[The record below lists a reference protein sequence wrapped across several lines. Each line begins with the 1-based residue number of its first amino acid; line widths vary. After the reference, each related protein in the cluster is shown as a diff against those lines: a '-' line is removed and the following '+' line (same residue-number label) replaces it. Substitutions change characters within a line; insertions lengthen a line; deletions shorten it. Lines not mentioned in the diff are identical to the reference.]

1 MATQQQSLADPKRVY
16 RVLIIDPV
24 GLAQSGA
31 DIDAVVNHV
40 RDCSAH
46 FHLGEIPADAVAGI
60 HFSYQPELYDAREIE
75 SVATA
80 YDGVIAAATRV
91 PEQAEFPEGGVRIG
105 AGTNNMASRSWGGSA
120 GRGGNAPLMNT
131 PGLNSVATAQLVF
144 KALLRVQP
152 DLPIE
157 ALHERVCEHDF
168 DTALD
173 LRDFATRG
181 LAGQK
186 IAVLGF
192 GNIGRG
198 VARLAQAFRM
208 QVVVYARAHWRP
220 WVEAEGFEFADTA
233 AGAARKADVLSVH
246 LGLGAPLVGEAR
258 GDYANTALV
267 GDAVLSELAM
277 GATLINFDRGE
288 LVDVDALEAALRCG
302 QIAHAAIDADVFQPT
317 SDNPTAVTGPMAAY
331 MKLVECY
338 RHQLLLLPHA
348 AADTDHPSRVAG
360 AIQAINQLLAAIHK
374 REVHNLVGDL
384 PEGYQNAGAVSVAG
398 VTVRGE
404 ADLALLTGAAE
415 TLAVLREQLARLDAQ
430 LTRLEDGDVLS
441 SSQAEACVLAAT
453 QVVTQIERLGLHGP
467 YEPMSRGEGT

>member
-1 MATQQQSLADPKRVY
+1 VDKQQQSLADSKRVY

-24 GLAQSGA
+24 GLARSGA
-31 DIDAVVNHV
+31 DIDAVVKHI
-40 RDCSAH
+40 RDRSAH
-46 FHLGEIPADAVAGI
+46 FHLGEVPADAIAGV
-60 HFSYQPELYDAREIE
+60 HFSYQPELHDASEIE

-80 YDGVIAAATRV
+80 YDGVIAAATPV

-105 AGTNNMASRSWGGSA
+105 AGTNNMASLSWGGSA

-157 ALHERVCEHDF
+157 ALHERVCENDF
-168 DTALD
+168 DTARD
-173 LRDFATRG
+173 LRDFATHR
-181 LAGQK
+181 LAGQR

-208 QVVVYARAHWRP
+208 QVVVYARAHWRR

-233 AGAARKADVLSVH
+233 VAAARDANVLSVH
-246 LGLGAPLVGEAR
+246 LGLGAPLVGVAQD
-258 GDYANTALV
+258 GYANNALV
-267 GDAVLSELAM
+267 GDAVLSQLSM

-288 LVDVDALEAALRCG
+288 LVDVDALEVALRRG
-302 QIAHAAIDADVFQPT
+302 QIAHAAIDADVFQPDR
-317 SDNPTAVTGPMAAY
+317 DNPSTLTGPMAAY
-331 MKLVECY
+331 LKLVERY
-338 RHQLLLLPHA
+338 RHQLMLLPHA

-360 AIQAINQLLAAIHK
+360 AVQAINQMLAAIHK
-374 REVHNLVGDL
+374 REVHNLIGDL
-384 PEGYQNAGAVSVAG
+384 PAGYQDAGPVSVAG
-398 VTVRGE
+398 VTARGA
-404 ADLALLTGAAE
+404 ADLALLAGATE
-415 TLAVLREQLARLDAQ
+415 RLAALREQLAQLDAQ
-430 LTRLEDGDVLS
+430 LTRLEKGVVLS

-453 QVVTQIERLGLHGP
+453 QVSTQIEQLGLRGP
-467 YEPMSRGEGT
+467 YRPMSSWDGP